1 MIIININGMLWDGFL
16 PKESTGQKSLQRD
29 TELVNITLHYLLFF
43 FFFKQ
48 KQSLSIWTNKVVFP
62 KDILRVDI
70 LALVYIGHSEVLCSL
85 GRLLNEEFNQKREI
99 QLESNQVLKSKK

>member
-1 MIIININGMLWDGFL
+1 M
-16 PKESTGQKSLQRD
+16 
-29 TELVNITLHYLLFF
+29 
-43 FFFKQ
+43 
-48 KQSLSIWTNKVVFP
+48 VFS

>member
-1 MIIININGMLWDGFL
+1 M
-16 PKESTGQKSLQRD
+16 
-29 TELVNITLHYLLFF
+29 
-43 FFFKQ
+43 
-48 KQSLSIWTNKVVFP
+48 VFP

-70 LALVYIGHSEVLCSL
+70 LALVYIGYSEVLCSL

>member
-1 MIIININGMLWDGFL
+1 MDFC
-16 PKESTGQKSLQRD
+16 QKNQQDRKAFRETQSL
-29 TELVNITLHYLLFF
+29 LTLLCTIFCFF

>member
-43 FFFKQ
+43 LKQ
-48 KQSLSIWTNKVVFP
+48 KQILSIWTNKVVFS